1 MNTVTDPQLA
11 EEIKESVQKK
21 LAEIH
26 AFTKQEE
33 PQVVYAQAVQPEV
46 LPMAEEVP
54 AKSGGSGVAVV
65 LLLALFMFLASG
77 VGIFF
82 IWKKNQEK
90 QVVQGP
96 TPVVKDG
103 MTPDEMRNALKPW
116 VDSTN
121 KRLDVLEKR
130 ADAADKRMD
139 VMSHR
144 QWALSIAFN
153 NNASIQEYTLRQ
165 TNPEMADKIVWLDPD
180 WKLTKVPAFVQLSD
194 DDRKRLMEGIK

>member
-1 MNTVTDPQLA
+1 MDTKLTAADA
-11 EEIKESVQKK
+11 EEIRESVAKK
-21 LAEIH
+21 LAEIQG
-26 AFTKQEE
+26 FTNQQEE
-33 PQVVYAQAVQPEV
+33 PPVVLQAQCAEPE
-46 LPMAEEVP
+46 LPMAEEV
-54 AKSGGSGVAVV
+54 KSGSNVGLV

-82 IWKKNQEK
+82 IWKKNQDK
-90 QVVQGP
+90 QGGQGP
-96 TPVVKDG
+96 QPVVKDG
-103 MTPDEMRNALKPW
+103 MTPDELKNAIRPW

-139 VMSHR
+139 IMSHR

-153 NNASIQEYTLRQ
+153 NNASIQEYTMRQ
-165 TNPEMADKIVWLDPD
+165 TNPDMADKIIWLDPD

-194 DDRKRLMEGIK
+194 DDRKKLMEGIK